1 MQQPE
6 HLLGFACPLQA
17 KQNCLP
23 FTFSSIKSITSKL
36 PPHLARVTIFS
47 RANAEVMQFLKYPL
61 NTQCMVLP
69 QGFLSVVFVIFVD
82 LVDMYFLHIV
92 GQFPGFLSHTTF
104 RICPGRGPEKLLTPP
119 PRCNLTSLGLH
130 MQALHLAYHKCTR
143 TVSQGSHDTQE
154 GLLLKSI
161 FCSLRDPSSIFTTH
175 FRQFT
180 TTYNS
185 NFRGSNTFLLA
196 CGIPKCLVPTCTHA
210 CACAKT

>member
-1 MQQPE
+1 MQQPSTIK
-6 HLLGFACPLQA
+6 A
-17 KQNCLP
+17 KLSTITLP
-23 FTFSSIKSITSKL
+23 SIKSITSKL
-36 PPHLARVTIFS
+36 PPQLARVTIFS
-47 RANAEVMQFLKYPL
+47 RANAEIMQYLKYPL

-69 QGFLSVVFVIFVD
+69 QGFLSIVFVIFVD
-82 LVDMYFLHIV
+82 LIDMYFLHIV
-92 GQFPGFLSHTTF
+92 GQFPDFLSHTTL

-130 MQALHLAYHKCTR
+130 MQALHLAYHECTR
-143 TVSQGSHDTQE
+143 SVSQSSHDTQE

-185 NFRGSNTFLLA
+185 NFRGSNTFLLDH
-196 CGIPKCLVPTCTHA
+196 GIPKCLVPTCTHA